1 MPTTYSTLVLY
12 ALVGGLL
19 GIMEWLFFATKPS
32 FLTVFS
38 TEQRIISL
46 LGTAGVCAVLMVAA
60 GVFLISIARLVFF
73 RFPRFQLHLLS
84 IVPSITL
91 TAISLLLADNF
102 SNTLLGFGSEDS
114 FGFSRL
120 IYVLL
125 IVGCLGYYTIAFG
138 RWATKYSF
146 LGPRHFLITAVVLSI
161 FLATASIDTTGGANQ
176 QQLNSAVK
184 SESPTHNVLIIGSDG
199 VNASNLS
206 LYGYHR
212 ETSKFLEE
220 LAGES
225 MWALNA
231 FTNSAHTS
239 GTIISLMTGKLPFES
254 GVIYAPDVLKG
265 QHSYQSLPAL
275 LRAQYS
281 YRTFQASF
289 SKYADALDM
298 NLKNAFDVANGR
310 SGIEDPAIHF
320 FSNHLG
326 EATGLLLK
334 ATHGRLKTRLLHI
347 FYVQD
352 SHDAFAEVTGKA
364 SSVPKVSDQQRLK
377 DPFDFI
383 DTSADPFFAHVH
395 MMGTHRAKFN
405 PRVRKFS
412 LGQEQTGRFMPDF
425 YDDAITDFDR
435 YLGEVF
441 RELKR
446 RDLLE
451 KTVVVVYSD
460 HGMKFLTD
468 NQLPLLFRV
477 PGHASGT
484 ITNNVQT
491 IDIPKTIL
499 DILGVPAPSWMGG
512 RALFNE
518 VLDPCQSIVSTSVI
532 HKEANEPLVAFE
544 GLPSLGTLRLII
556 GESYYHWSLLKDEVD
571 IFKVHYETPQP
582 NCPVWSKDE
591 VRAFFRQSLTE
602 AGHKP
607 NIQ

>member
-1 MPTTYSTLVLY
+1 MG
-12 ALVGGLL
+12 AFL
-19 GIMEWLFFATKPS
+19 GTMEWLFFATKPS

-38 TEQRIISL
+38 TEQRIMSL
-46 LGTAGVCAVLMVAA
+46 LGTVGVLAVLMDAV

-73 RFPRFQLHLLS
+73 RFPRFQLHILS
-84 IVPSITL
+84 IAPAIAL
-91 TAISLLLADNF
+91 TAISLLLTDNF

-114 FGFSRL
+114 IGLSRL
-120 IYVLL
+120 IYLLL
-125 IVGCLGYYTIAFG
+125 IVGCLGFYIFTCE
-138 RWATKYSF
+138 RWITKYSF
-146 LGPRHFLITAVVLSI
+146 LGPRHFFITAVVLSI
-161 FLATASIDTTGGANQ
+161 FLAITSIGTADDANQ
-176 QQLNSAVK
+176 QEFDPIVK
-184 SESPTHNVLIIGSDG
+184 NGLPTHNILIIGSDG

-212 ETSKFLEE
+212 ETSMFLEE

-231 FTNSAHTS
+231 FTNSAHTG
-239 GTIISLMTGKLPFES
+239 GTIISMMTGKLPIES
-254 GVIYAPDVLKG
+254 GVIYPPDVLKG

-289 SKYADALDM
+289 PEYADALDM
-298 NLKNAFDVANGR
+298 NLRNAFDVVNGR
-310 SGIEDPAIHF
+310 SGIEDSATHL

-326 EATGLLLK
+326 EATRLLLK
-334 ATHGRLKTRLLHI
+334 ATLGRLKTRLLHI

-364 SSVPKVSDQQRLK
+364 SSVPKVPDQQRLK
-377 DPFDFI
+377 DLFDFI

-395 MMGTHRAKFN
+395 MMGTHGPNFN

-412 LGQEQTGRFMPDF
+412 LGQEQTEGYMPDF
-425 YDDAITDFDR
+425 YDDAIADFDR

-460 HGMKFLTD
+460 HGIRFSTD
-468 NQLPLLFRV
+468 VQLPLLFWL
-477 PGHASGT
+477 PGSASGT

-491 IDIPKTIL
+491 VDIPKTIL
-499 DILGVPAPSWMGG
+499 DTLGIPAPSWMGG
-512 RALFNE
+512 RSLFSE
-518 VLDPCQSIVSTSVI
+518 ALDPCQLIVSTSVKY
-532 HKEANEPLVAFE
+532 KEPNEPLIAFE

-556 GESYYHWSLLKDEVD
+556 GESYYHWSLLKDEIY

-582 NCPVWSKDE
+582 NCRVWSKDE
-591 VRAFFRQSLTE
+591 VRDFFRQSLAE

-607 NIQ
+607 SI